1 MLSLYTAINLSS
13 LVKEEVSR
21 IESAISADISDTHT
35 YTCDPNAK
43 IDLWDTVPSH
53 FSNYSMPLLFII
65 NSFTQ
70 LGENKT
76 WRSFRNTENDI
87 VCDASGNISAFDDV
101 FQKAEEF
108 ERKLRGTETD
118 FFS

>member
-35 YTCDPNAK
+35 YACDSNAK
-43 IDLWDTVPSH
+43 IDLWDTIPSH
-53 FSNYSMPLLFII
+53 FSSYSMPLLFIV

-87 VCDASGNISAFDDV
+87 VCDASGHVSAFDDV

>member
-13 LVKEEVSR
+13 LTKEEVLR

-35 YTCDPNAK
+35 YACDSNTD
-43 IDLWDTVPSH
+43 IDLWDTIPSY
-53 FSNYSMPLLFII
+53 FNAYSMPLLFIV

-70 LGENKT
+70 LGENTT
-76 WRSFRNTENDI
+76 WRSFRKTENDI
-87 VCDASGNISAFDDV
+87 ICDASGHVSAFDDV